1 MKTKIILC
9 LPAFLI
15 LLLSFI
21 SCSKES
27 PPELRVNADSLTF
40 TACARI
46 ENLIISNN
54 GDGELSWEITDKP
67 DWLETSKS
75 SGIVTTGVDTVI
87 ITADINQTIGTYS
100 GTININ
106 SNGGNK
112 DVTISLTISIWTE
125 GAHMITR
132 RSMFGVAEVDGKIY
146 AIGGMLDE
154 EIALSN
160 VEVYDP
166 VTNIWIEKTPMPTAR
181 YCLGCAVVDGKIYAI
196 GGANGY
202 TAFDVLATVEV
213 YDPVTDT
220 WDTTKTPMPTR
231 RAHISA
237 SAVKGKIY
245 VMGGSK
251 QGGAEYAGLNTV
263 EVYDPAT
270 DTWETKNSMPTLRFG
285 LSTSVLDEK
294 IYAIGGR
301 HYPEKPKIVSTVEM
315 YDPVTDEWTEKKD
328 MPTQRY
334 YQSSSVIN
342 GKIYAI
348 GGWYSCT
355 NGPIYQRVEEYDPA
369 EDKWIVKTNL
379 PDEIAGLG
387 TCSVNGKIYA
397 IGGTITPHPFT
408 SINTMNVYDSVAD
421 PRSIEYSY

>member
-1 MKTKIILC
+1 MKTKIFLHSLVI
-9 LPAFLI
+9 LI
-15 LLLSFI
+15 LFFFI
-21 SCSKES
+21 TCSKES
-27 PPELRVNADSLTF
+27 PPELRVNADSFTF

-46 ENLIISNN
+46 EPLIISNS

-75 SGIVTTGVDTVI
+75 SGMVTTGVDTVI
-87 ITADINQTIGTYS
+87 ITAEINQELGTYS

-112 DVTISLTISIWTE
+112 DVTISLTIDIWTK
-125 GAHMITR
+125 GAHMITAR
-132 RSMFGVAEVDGKIY
+132 AMLGVAEVDGKIY
-146 AIGGMLDE
+146 AIGGLLSE
-154 EIALSN
+154 EVALSN

-166 VTNIWIEKTPMPTAR
+166 VTNTWMEKTPMPTAR
-181 YCLGCAVVDGKIYAI
+181 FCMGCAVVNGKIYLI
-196 GGANGY
+196 GGSTGS

-245 VMGGSK
+245 VMGGTK
-251 QGGAEYAGLNTV
+251 QGGAVYTGLNTV

-270 DTWETKNSMPTLRFG
+270 DTWETKISMPTSRFG

-301 HYPEKPKIVSTVEM
+301 RYPEQPNIVSIVEM
-315 YDPVTDEWTEKKD
+315 YDPLTDEWTEKRD

-334 YQSSSVIN
+334 DQSSSVIN

-348 GGWYSCT
+348 AGYYNCT
-355 NGPIYQRVEEYDPA
+355 NGPIYQRVEEYDPV
-369 EDKWIVKTNL
+369 EDKWIVKTDL
-379 PDEIAGLG
+379 PDAIGGLG

-397 IGGTITPHPFT
+397 MGGTTTTHPFT
-408 SINTMNVYDSVAD
+408 RINTVYAYDPVAD
-421 PRSIEYSY
+421 PRSLEYSY

>member
-1 MKTKIILC
+1 MKTKMISFHLVI
-9 LPAFLI
+9 LI

-21 SCSKES
+21 SCSKEN
-27 PPELRVNADSLTF
+27 PPELRVNADSFTF

-46 ENLIISNN
+46 ETLIISNS

-75 SGIVTTGVDTVI
+75 SGMVTTGVDTVI
-87 ITADINQTIGTYS
+87 ITAEINQELGTYS

-112 DVTISLTISIWTE
+112 DVTISLTIDIWTE
-125 GAHMITR
+125 GAHMITAR
-132 RSMFGVAEVDGKIY
+132 AMLGVAEVDGKIY
-146 AIGGMLDE
+146 AIGGLLSE
-154 EIALSN
+154 EVALSN

-166 VTNIWIEKTPMPTAR
+166 VTNTWMEKTPMPTAR
-181 YCLGCAVVDGKIYAI
+181 FCMGCAVVNGKIYVI
-196 GGANGY
+196 GGSTGS

-245 VMGGSK
+245 VMGGTK
-251 QGGAEYAGLNTV
+251 QGGAVYTGLNTV

-270 DTWETKNSMPTLRFG
+270 DTWETKISMPTSRFG

-301 HYPEKPKIVSTVEM
+301 RYPEQPNIVSIVEM
-315 YDPVTDEWTEKKD
+315 YDPLTDEWTEKRD

-334 YQSSSVIN
+334 DQSSSVIN

-348 GGWYSCT
+348 AGYYNCT
-355 NGPIYQRVEEYDPA
+355 NGPIYQRVEEYDPV
-369 EDKWIVKTNL
+369 EDKWIVKTDL
-379 PDEIAGLG
+379 PDAIGGLG

-397 IGGTITPHPFT
+397 MGGTTTTHPFT
-408 SINTMNVYDSVAD
+408 RINTVYAYDPVAD
-421 PRSIEYSY
+421 PRSLEYSY